1 MNEQQI
7 EQVNADMVATQSN
20 EPQPRAGGYRAL
32 TIIAFILAVGGLFLG
47 LLGRWADLFVHQ
59 FILPDLTPPA
69 DTVLGGA
76 LDGSLFACVY
86 YYVKSIFDMG
96 VWTYIH
102 GILISPLDLT
112 SISLL
117 LTTITLALSVI
128 LSLILLIISFCSR
141 RAAKNCATVSLVS
154 VFLGYVGFFAL
165 NFFSHRLIN
174 DGFRRFMF
182 DFPTAIVAGVALI
195 CLIVSAIARRKGI
208 ALLNLVLFL
217 LTALSIYA
225 LCNEDSFVKT
235 VSEFPEMRSH
245 LFFVISAIALF
256 ALVALNLLVS
266 TIRLSARKAYV
277 FDAVRF
283 GLLLVASALTVVA
296 YGLETTPRWDIFNT
310 QLLSTILLLAAP
322 LAAVLLSVV
331 IAIAKASKA
340 AAAAAEAESAA
351 IGEAEGATDSD
362 AYAQPAQA
370 PANTPAA
377 ENTQDVAKNVTVN
390 VQQQPVEAPMPQ
402 NVTVNVTP
410 AMYGQQPMMP
420 FYPMPYYMA
429 PPAQQPVMAQ
439 QPAAAP
445 QQPAPVVYAPQP
457 QPQPEKPQE
466 ETPMT
471 EFERSMAA
479 LAKGIE
485 PEPAP
490 APAPA
495 PTAETVYQPAPAPV
509 YSQPQPA
516 KPVAPAYD
524 ASQYTYDSFIN
535 SLTPQEKNEFGD
547 LFIANKYGD
556 LSYLPAYSI
565 GGDNREFFSKVFIY
579 FGRFRG
585 HISSSLLDKLYT
597 YVSRG

>member
-59 FILPDLTPPA
+59 YFNVPA

-76 LDGSLFACVY
+76 LDGSLFAYVY
-86 YYVKSIFDMG
+86 YYAKSIFDMG

-102 GILISPLDLT
+102 GILTSPLDLT

-117 LTTITLALSVI
+117 LTTVMLALSVI

-154 VFLGYVGFFAL
+154 VFLGYAGFFAL
-165 NFFSHRLIN
+165 TFFIYRLYN
-174 DGFRRFMF
+174 DGFSRFMF
-182 DFPTAIVAGVALI
+182 DIPTAIVAGVALI

-225 LCNEDSFVKT
+225 LCNEQSFVAI
-235 VSEFPEMRSH
+235 VSAFPEMRSH

-340 AAAAAEAESAA
+340 AAAAAETESAA
-351 IGEAEGATDSD
+351 IGEAEGATDPD

-429 PPAQQPVMAQ
+429 PAAQQPVMAQ
-439 QPAAAP
+439 PVMAQQPAAAAP
-445 QQPAPVVYAPQP
+445 QQPAPVVYA
-457 QPQPEKPQE
+457 PQPEKPQE